1 MVAISLYKG
10 KLHRSP
16 DVPHQWLVP
25 TPKIS
30 PRDFKN
36 LLQRRSRALSRLEAT
51 TPNPNPN
58 PNENSVEDATSDDR
72 EPPESDGPAV
82 EDVSKDE
89 EASKVNDDKTFDD
102 ELVKSNHADQQAN
115 GQKESKVGDEDETL
129 VIPGEQLVAVDDA
142 KAVVD
147 VPENALNAVDDLQE
161 EGKTDAQHQLEPLKN
176 VTLSDIEKRKKE
188 VEEKLQILNARKHN
202 LVQVLKQILSAEE
215 ELRRRSSV
223 QQGTTTGHQSISLQV
238 DVGNDSGSM
247 SRQVTPRPASE
258 VNCNGDTEGADADQN
273 QHSRSLP
280 RMSSVSPSSDSLHRR
295 TPFAMASNP
304 SRTTSGVVTSSPS
317 RFAPTSQQG
326 NGNGNGNPTVS
337 VTGTNYIASSPSPAA
352 NGGTSVFRDARLP
365 SPWN

>member
-30 PRDFKN
+30 AKDFKN

-51 TPNPNPN
+51 TTNPNPN
-58 PNENSVEDATSDDR
+58 PNENSVDDATSDDR

-82 EDVSKDE
+82 DDVSKHE
-89 EASKVNDDKTFDD
+89 EASKVNGDKTFDD
-102 ELVKSNHADQQAN
+102 ELVKSNHADQ
-115 GQKESKVGDEDETL
+115 QKESKVGDEDETL

-147 VPENALNAVDDLQE
+147 VPENASNAVDDLQD

-215 ELRRRSSV
+215 ELRRRSNV

-258 VNCNGDTEGADADQN
+258 VNCNGDTEGDDAQNQNQNQN

-317 RFAPTSQQG
+317 RFAPTSQQ
-326 NGNGNGNPTVS
+326 
-337 VTGTNYIASSPSPAA
+337 A